1 MNRIQERKMKKQFPG
16 LRGSL
21 LTVLGS
27 LRRDLSISPQVSKQ
41 RLTLDSYGLEH
52 KRGWR
57 PR

>member
-16 LRGSL
+16 PRGSL

-27 LRRDLSISPQVSKQ
+27 LRRDLSISPLVSKQ